1 MSNFWDE
8 EDKPTAQP
16 QAVQQPKVQPK
27 SSFWDQEDQPAA
39 AVAPVTPKAKTEGT
53 LSEHLDT
60 ISKKYNV
67 NPEILRKY
75 ALDIGSQEAAKDV
88 LEKGKAVLGAATESM
103 FMGLPGKLE
112 RKVTGAAGGRQYEQA
127 LDEVTALV
135 GERKSGAQKV
145 GEFAAGMLLPSTGV
159 AKTAGLVGKVA
170 AGAGLGAVTGAAA
183 GLGGSQAGEEVP
195 AMKTGA
201 AVGTALGAGGGLLG
215 AGIQRALPETK
226 ELAQKLIKPK
236 AKEAA
241 EILIKGEEAKIPTVV
256 EGVVDYTRR
265 QVQEGQ
271 KVKPIFKATTREGL
285 IKNINDELTKVGMA
299 IDDEIQ
305 INLVEKNTGNIYQ
318 NLSSRIGE
326 LEQELQAKLE
336 SGAISKKEYTQATK
350 TLQERVV
357 SNIIP
362 FGERTGP
369 DVILQRAI
377 DVRRGLQEAAKRAYE
392 PGKQLTPS
400 DQLMKDMASK
410 LNQAIYES
418 MPSDR
423 LQKLNRDYSNLI
435 YYRDALARGES
446 KQTID
451 KLYQTLATGA
461 FEAAANLVLPS
472 RGVVTAGKVAV
483 DLAKTDTGRL
493 IRMQL
498 GEKKAR
504 EILEEAANRA
514 VRETTK
520 KAVK

>member
-1 MSNFWDE
+1 LSNFWDE

-16 QAVQQPKVQPK
+16 QAVQQPQPKAQPK
-27 SSFWDQEDQPAA
+27 SSFWDEEDQPAA
-39 AVAPVTPKAKTEGT
+39 PAAPKAKTEGS
-53 LSEHLDT
+53 LSEHLDS

-112 RKVTGAAGGRQYEQA
+112 RKVTAAAGKGQYEQA
-127 LDEVTALV
+127 LDEVTSLV
-135 GERKSGAQKV
+135 NERKTGTQKV

-159 AKTAGLVGKVA
+159 AKTAGLLGKVA
-170 AGAGLGAVTGAAA
+170 TGVGLGAATGAAA
-183 GLGGSQAGEEVP
+183 GLGGSKAGEEVP

-201 AVGTALGAGGGLLG
+201 AVGSMVGAGGGLLG

-241 EILIKGEEAKIPTVV
+241 EMLIKGEEAKIPRVV
-256 EGVVDYTRR
+256 EGVIDYTRR
-265 QVQEGQ
+265 QVAEGQ
-271 KVKPIFKATTREGL
+271 KVKPIFKATSREGL
-285 IKNINDELTKVGMA
+285 IRNINDELTKVGGA

-305 INLVEKNTGNIYQ
+305 INLVEKNTGTIYE
-318 NLSSRIGE
+318 NLTKRINELQQE
-326 LEQELQAKLE
+326 LETKLE
-336 SGAISKKEYTQATK
+336 TGAISRKEYTQAQK

-377 DVRRGLQEAAKRAYE
+377 NVRRGLQDAAKRAYE

-400 DQLMKDMASK
+400 DQLMKDMATK
-410 LNQAIYES
+410 LNDAIYES

-423 LQKLNRDYSNLI
+423 LQRLNRDYSNLI

-461 FEAAANLVLPS
+461 FEAAANIVLPS
-472 RGVVTAGKVAV
+472 RGVVTAGKVVAE
-483 DLAKTDTGRL
+483 LAATDMGRL
-493 IRMQL
+493 IRLQV
-498 GEKKAR
+498 GETKAKQ
-504 EILEEAANRA
+504 ILQEAADRA
-514 VRETTK
+514 VRESTK
-520 KAVK
+520 GIAK